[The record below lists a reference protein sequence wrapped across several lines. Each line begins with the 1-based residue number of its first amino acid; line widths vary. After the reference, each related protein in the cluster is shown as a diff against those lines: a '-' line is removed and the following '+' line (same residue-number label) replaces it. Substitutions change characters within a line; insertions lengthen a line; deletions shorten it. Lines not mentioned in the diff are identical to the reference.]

1 MINVQNTLSAKELE
15 KQKCPTLEMLGNNPT
30 QVQIEALTGVVAYTT
45 LEDGQCLVYARFE
58 EDEWELTPE
67 EFTKSARLSEHI
79 LRFSSIQSH
88 TLKSLAKWVMWSKRQ
103 MGLRGSSLAVACKHV
118 RSFLTWVESEP
129 LRSQRDFDAFLAQE
143 YVQYVDG
150 VMVKRK
156 GELQPLKPT
165 SKMPRYFSLEA
176 IYRHGRMFAWVKGH
190 PWISSSAHEQAGALG
205 EGAPRKTAEG
215 KTLIIPDEVLK
226 PLATYTKGYLDR
238 ATELLN
244 LRDKLD
250 AFEPTA
256 KSVRDQPTQK
266 REYLQSISD
275 EFDKLNDFNDALLL
289 LRDSCIFWL
298 LFTTGMR
305 IHEALN
311 IKRSLR
317 GKGGRNYRT
326 ETKDEE
332 TFYYI
337 QSRSDKTH
345 TGETEWIAPKIA
357 IDAIKILERYSKP
370 YQAKLEAELK
380 EAKSQGN
387 YKEMARLSE
396 INNHLILAKSPRK
409 KGAPITIPSGT
420 TITGLRLKNL
430 CAMAGVD
437 WNLTAHQLRRTFA
450 NYVVHSE
457 LGDLRALKEHFKHWS
472 ITMTALYA
480 ANDDLDQELFEELL
494 REKLFV
500 EEEIFSDFFNL
511 DHPITGGAV
520 AEKIKEFR
528 SNEENIKIYGS
539 HKEMARAMKLP
550 IRSTGI
556 GWCTNDDD
564 GCMGGGCDECDHGIV
579 DERNVKHWE
588 GMLIQQLELVDL
600 DDIGDA
606 GKKAAQ
612 DGLVRVEK
620 VLTDLGYDY
629 AAMKNELSNNNQ
641 IKSISSLD

>member
-30 QVQIEALTGVVAYTT
+30 QAQIEALTGVVAYST

-58 EDEWELTPE
+58 EDEWELPPE
-67 EFTKSARLSEHI
+67 EFTKSTKLSKRI
-79 LRFSSIQSH
+79 LKFRSIQSH
-88 TLKSLAKWVMWSKRQ
+88 TLKSLAKWVVWSKRQ
-103 MGLRGSSLAVACKHV
+103 MGLRGGSLATSCGNVQ
-118 RSFLTWVESEP
+118 SFLTWVESEP

-143 YVQYVDG
+143 YVQHVDG
-150 VMVKRK
+150 LMVKRK
-156 GELQPLKPT
+156 GELHPLKPS
-165 SKMPRYFSLEA
+165 SKMLRYLSLEE
-176 IYRHGRMFAWVKGH
+176 IYRHGRMFDWVKGH
-190 PWISSSAHEQAGALG
+190 PWISSSACEQAGRVG
-205 EGAPRKTAEG
+205 EGDPRKTAEG

-238 ATELLN
+238 ATGLLN

-250 AFEPTA
+250 AFVPTGKDKNQA
-256 KSVRDQPTQK
+256 QK
-266 REYLQSISD
+266 RRYLQSISD
-275 EFDKLNDFNDALLL
+275 EFEKLDEFNDALLL

-305 IHEALN
+305 IHEVLN

-317 GKGGRNYRT
+317 GEGGRNYRT

-337 QSRSDKTH
+337 QSSSDKTH
-345 TGETEWIAPKIA
+345 TGKAEWIAPKIA
-357 IDAIKILERYSKP
+357 INAIKTLERYSKP
-370 YQAKLEAELK
+370 YQAKLEADLK

-387 YKEMARLSE
+387 HKEVARLSE
-396 INNHLILAKSPRK
+396 INNHLILAKSMKK

-420 TITGLRLKNL
+420 TITELRLKNL

-437 WNLTAHQLRRTFA
+437 WNLAAHQLRRTFA

-520 AEKIKEFR
+520 AERIKEFR
-528 SNEENIKIYGS
+528 SNEENIRLYGS

-579 DERNVKHWE
+579 DKRNVKHWE

-629 AAMKNELSNNNQ
+629 AAMKNELCNNNQ
-641 IKSISSLD
+641 IQSMSSSN